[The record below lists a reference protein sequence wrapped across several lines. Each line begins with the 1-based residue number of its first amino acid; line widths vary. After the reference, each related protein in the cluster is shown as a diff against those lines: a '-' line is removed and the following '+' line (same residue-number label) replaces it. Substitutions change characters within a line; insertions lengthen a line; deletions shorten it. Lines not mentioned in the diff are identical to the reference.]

1 MSIIEVL
8 LPRPQQRAWSGGA
21 GTISVAGKTVAVV
34 NNGWNSS
41 DEFAIVLDR
50 VLREDYG
57 VANVLHFRDPKR
69 TKDGKAAP
77 VAPPEWLDEIASAAP
92 VALTM
97 LGN

>member
-1 MSIIEVL
+1 MPTVEVL
-8 LPRPQQRAWSGGA
+8 LPKPRQRVWSGSHA
-21 GTISVAGKTVAVV
+21 SAAVAGKTVAVV

-41 DEFAIVLDR
+41 DDFVVIVDR
-50 VLREDYG
+50 LLREEYG
-57 VANVLHFRDPKR
+57 VTDVVHFRDPKR

-77 VAPPEWLDEIASAAP
+77 MAPPEFLDEIANAAP